1 MSRHDPYDDA
11 YSDWSNDSPY
21 TFTPFDHMYFWAGVL
36 VIILWVIALGIGAGY
51 LWAKHG
57 PAIGHAVR
65 TTFKW
70 LAGAL

>member
-1 MSRHDPYDDA
+1 MSRRPDAYDDA
-11 YSDWSNDSPY
+11 YGESPY
-21 TFTPFDHMYFWAGVL
+21 SFTPFDHIYFWAGVL
-36 VIILWVIALGIGAGY
+36 VVIAWVSAIGIGAGY